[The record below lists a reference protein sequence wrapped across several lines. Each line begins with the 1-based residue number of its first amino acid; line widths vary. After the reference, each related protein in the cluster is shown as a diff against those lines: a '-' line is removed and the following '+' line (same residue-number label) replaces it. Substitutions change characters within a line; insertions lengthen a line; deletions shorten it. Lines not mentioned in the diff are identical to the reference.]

1 VACLKLGLIVRS
13 ECMQRK
19 VSFVHVRILMFGSS
33 LDANEAKPRWLAWA
47 VVTPAPPKE
56 LKKTPAPVEWGWR
69 KILS

>member
-1 VACLKLGLIVRS
+1 
-13 ECMQRK
+13 
-19 VSFVHVRILMFGSS
+19 MFESL

-56 LKKTPAPVEWGWR
+56 VKKTPAPVEWGWR